1 MIRCTVVVAA
11 PTPAIPRMDKPG
23 ALLTTAQP
31 VAAAKV
37 SAIATTG
44 RRMVAKP
51 TCSRARPTAANAAT
65 RVLRAN
71 NVRPADASVCR
82 ERTVA
87 SDSAPLCGLHN
98 PRGSHTRGSYGG
110 SRMTDPAPPGPLT
123 EPELG
128 GSSPAPQDASAAE
141 VIERFRDSA
150 TPREVAQVLSNER
163 EWRALSLFACF
174 AVALIAWVAMPVGI
188 GILLGTLTAFTLQPT
203 YERLIIRTGRPKL
216 SALLCVGL
224 ATAGIAGT
232 VTGVAFLL
240 VSRGVV
246 MAEKLL
252 VALSPGGAGREFMDR
267 LSRLA
272 TLVHID
278 LAMVVA
284 KLRDA
289 AAELASRA
297 ALLAG
302 VVAQAAFSGFVTVFF
317 LVMTIH
323 FVLRNWDD
331 ITRRAED
338 MLPLNARHTHA
349 LFAEF
354 QKVGR
359 TVLLGTLVTGVAQGA
374 LAAIGYLVFGVPE
387 AVFFG
392 ALTAAASLLPVVGT
406 MLVWVPA
413 GLFLVVTGHA
423 AGGVL
428 ELVYGG
434 VVVVGVSDYIIRP
447 KLVDGHGEMPALI
460 TFISLLGGAEVFGLI
475 GLILGPLLV
484 SIAVALLRIYAR
496 ESARRRN

>member
-1 MIRCTVVVAA
+1 VLVETS
-11 PTPAIPRMDKPG
+11 
-23 ALLTTAQP
+23 
-31 VAAAKV
+31 KV
-37 SAIATTG
+37 LDRLSQG
-44 RRMVAKP
+44 
-51 TCSRARPTAANAAT
+51 
-65 RVLRAN
+65 
-71 NVRPADASVCR
+71 
-82 ERTVA
+82 
-87 SDSAPLCGLHN
+87 
-98 PRGSHTRGSYGG
+98 
-110 SRMTDPAPPGPLT
+110 
-123 EPELG
+123 
-128 GSSPAPQDASAAE
+128 
-141 VIERFRDSA
+141 A
-150 TPREVAQVLSNER
+150 TPFEVGQALSSER
-163 EWRALSLFACF
+163 EWRALSLFACG
-174 AVALIAWVAMPVGI
+174 ALVLIAWVAMPVGI

-203 YERLIIRTGRPKL
+203 YERLIERTGRPKL
-216 SALLCVGL
+216 AALISVAL

-232 VTGVAFLL
+232 VTGAAYLV

-252 VALSPGGAGREFMDR
+252 LALSPGGAGREFMER
-267 LSRLA
+267 LSRWA
-272 TLVHID
+272 AVAHID
-278 LAMVVA
+278 LADVVA

-302 VVAQAAFSGFVTVFF
+302 LVAQAAFSGFVTIFF

-323 FVLRNWDD
+323 FVLRNWQD

-359 TVLLGTLVTGVAQGA
+359 TVLLGTLVTGVAQGV
-374 LAAIGYLVFGVPE
+374 LAALGYLAFGLPE
-387 AVFFG
+387 AAFFG

-413 GLFLVVTGHA
+413 GLFLMGTGHVA
-423 AGGVL
+423 TGVL

-434 VVVVGVSDYIIRP
+434 LVVVGVSDYIIRP
-447 KLVDGHGEMPALI
+447 KLLDGHGEMPPLL

-496 ESARRRN
+496 ESARRRA

>member
-1 MIRCTVVVAA
+1 MNETPRPLPASA
-11 PTPAIPRMDKPG
+11 PGSEPS
-23 ALLTTAQP
+23 
-31 VAAAKV
+31 
-37 SAIATTG
+37 SA
-44 RRMVAKP
+44 
-51 TCSRARPTAANAAT
+51 
-65 RVLRAN
+65 
-71 NVRPADASVCR
+71 ASV
-82 ERTVA
+82 
-87 SDSAPLCGLHN
+87 
-98 PRGSHTRGSYGG
+98 
-110 SRMTDPAPPGPLT
+110 
-123 EPELG
+123 
-128 GSSPAPQDASAAE
+128 AE
-141 VIERFRDSA
+141 D
-150 TPREVAQVLSNER
+150 TAQVLGRMSEGATPLEVGQALSSER
-163 EWRALSLFACF
+163 EWRALSLFACA
-174 AVALIAWVAMPVGI
+174 AVVLIAWVAMPVGI

-203 YERLIIRTGRPKL
+203 YERLIARTRRPRL
-216 SALLCVGL
+216 AALLSVAL

-232 VTGVAFLL
+232 VAGVAYLL

-252 VALSPGGAGREFMDR
+252 LALSPGGGGREFMDR
-267 LSRLA
+267 LSHWA
-272 TLVHID
+272 AVMHID
-278 LAMVVA
+278 LAQVVS
-284 KLRDA
+284 KVRDA

-323 FVLRNWDD
+323 FVLRNWED
-331 ITRRAED
+331 ISRRAED

-374 LAAIGYLVFGVPE
+374 LAAVGYLAFGLPE

-413 GLFLVVTGHA
+413 GIFLLFTGHA
-423 AGGVL
+423 VTGVL

-434 VVVVGVSDYIIRP
+434 LVVVGVSDYVIRP
-447 KLVDGHGEMPALI
+447 KLVDGHGEMPPLL

-496 ESARRRN
+496 ESARRRA